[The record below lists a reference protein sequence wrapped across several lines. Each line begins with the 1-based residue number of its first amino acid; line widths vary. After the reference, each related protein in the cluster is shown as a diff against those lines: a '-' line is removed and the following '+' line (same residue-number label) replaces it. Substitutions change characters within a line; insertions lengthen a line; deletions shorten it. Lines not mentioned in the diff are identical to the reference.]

1 MGITGLIGLFIFALL
16 LAMVY
21 FVVQGIRQKNRKMI
35 VFPIVA
41 FIVIVGGIYWGLL
54 CLITSM

>member
-16 LAMVY
+16 LAIIY
-21 FVVQGIRQKNRKMI
+21 LVVQGIRQKNWKMI